1 MAEPPEEIRR
11 ERAALRI
18 VGFALDLPAEERDSV
33 LVREAGPDTALLTR
47 ARYLLAAT
55 AEAVSRPRFLNDR
68 AAEYAASLVESVD
81 AALRSTEV
89 LRPEIRSALADRYAF
104 VRELGRGG
112 TAVVYLARDL
122 ANDRDVA
129 IKLIRSGATDSNH
142 RERFAREIGI
152 VAALSHPCIVQLLDS
167 GEVDNVPFYVMPFL
181 PGESLRQKID
191 RDAPMPLADALRIT
205 VDVAS
210 ALDHAHQRG
219 IVHRDIK
226 PLNILLDGERALVA
240 DFGIAL
246 ALEHG
251 AARLTSGHV
260 VLGTP
265 SYMSPEQAGRL
276 SEADHRSDIYSL
288 ACVVYEMLAG
298 EPVFSGPNTMSVVAK
313 QIAAPPPDILILR
326 RELGPGVQKALLR
339 ALAKEPAQRFARA
352 GEFAAAL
359 SM

>member
-1 MAEPPEEIRR
+1 MAETPDDTRR
-11 ERAALRI
+11 ERAALRLMDL
-18 VGFALDLPAEERDSV
+18 ALDRPQEERDAV
-33 LVREAGPDTALLTR
+33 LVREAGPDAALLTR
-47 ARYLLAAT
+47 ARSLLAAT
-55 AEAVSRPRFLNDR
+55 TEAESRPRFLGER
-68 AAEYAASLVESVD
+68 AAEYAASLVESVG

-89 LRPEIRSALADRYAF
+89 LRPEVRSALAHRYEF

-129 IKLIRSGATDSNH
+129 IKLIRSVATDSNH
-142 RERFAREIGI
+142 RERFVREIGI
-152 VAALSHPCIVQLLDS
+152 VAALRHPCIVQLLDS
-167 GEVDNVPFYVMPFL
+167 GEVDDVPYYVMPFL
-181 PGESLRQKID
+181 KGESLRQRID
-191 RDAPMPLADALRIT
+191 RDAPLPLADALGIT
-205 VDVAS
+205 GDVAS

-226 PLNILLDGERALVA
+226 PLNILLDGDRALVA

-246 ALEHG
+246 ALEH
-251 AARLTSGHV
+251 AVPRLTSGHV

-265 SYMSPEQAGRL
+265 AYMSPEQAGRL

-298 EPVFSGPNTMSVVAK
+298 EAAFSGPNTMSVVAK

-326 RELGPGVQKALLR
+326 RELGPVVQKALLR
-339 ALAKEPAQRFARA
+339 ALAKDPAQRFASA

-359 SM
+359 ST